1 MVPKN
6 AVGARSI
13 ANDILAVVSVA
24 KRAWGIIGDGLEPK
38 NVPDSTFNEKKR
50 ETTGAREDLILE
62 KKEMR
67 TQLVFGPQNE
77 NGTD

>member
-1 MVPKN
+1 M
-6 AVGARSI
+6 
-13 ANDILAVVSVA
+13 
-24 KRAWGIIGDGLEPK
+24 IGDGLEPK
-38 NVPDSTFNEKKR
+38 NLPDSTFNEKKR

-77 NGTD
+77 NGTSFRPIDDGVGFFSCISSIFQDQDMFLRN